1 MPALVNLVIF
11 WFAVSLFVFSQGL
24 SNCLFEGKIWDIK
37 IVATVKQK
45 RIITFGKVSWFLS
58 LILGIIFLIPAIK
71 SIFGF
76 GFGNF
81 LLTAIIYGIVL
92 YLSYYI
98 FFGLGSNVCAKTLYN
113 GCDKNALILEAESS
127 IFASVEENI
136 ANAEY
141 VGFNGYGFYL
151 YDKKSFCY
159 YAAEFAQF
167 GLGNL
172 TEQHQIDL
180 LRLYFCQKY
189 GKAYLYQ
196 YLGDDEFPEVNPSF
210 LKGKYRPYLF
220 KKV

>member
-1 MPALVNLVIF
+1 MHVPALANLIIF
-11 WFAVSLFVFSQGL
+11 WFAVSLFMFSQGL
-24 SNCLFEGKIWDIK
+24 SSCLFEGTVWGIK
-37 IVATVKQK
+37 INASAKQK
-45 RIITFGKVSWFLS
+45 RIITFSKISCFFS
-58 LILGIIFLIPAIK
+58 LILGIVFLIPAIK

-76 GFGNF
+76 RSI
-81 LLTAIIYGIVL
+81 LLTVFIYGIVL
-92 YLSYYI
+92 YLSFFI
-98 FFGLGSNVCAKTLYN
+98 VFGLGSNVCAKTLYN
-113 GCDKNALILEAESS
+113 GCDKNALVLESESS
-127 IFASVEENI
+127 IFSSIEENI

-151 YDKKSFCY
+151 YDKRSFCY

-189 GKAYLYQ
+189 GKAYSFQ
-196 YLGDDEFPEVNPSF
+196 YLSDDDFPEVNPSF
-210 LKGKYRPYLF
+210 LKGKYKPYLF